1 MLLFLAKSLSGLPLV
16 SAFTYTTTRSLFA
29 FFTAFVLSLVFGRP
43 LFKMLY
49 LSGYKDYPREYGEDT
64 VGSKKYTPQMGG
76 LLIALT
82 GLLSMVLWTDLSSP
96 RIWLIFAS
104 IFLFGGIGYF
114 DDTAKKDAQDADKGI
129 GRPAKIIPQ
138 TIYGIFLG
146 VWAWQNWFDIFPY
159 IDDTHFGLG
168 VYLPFRKD
176 VWLVVAGPVMI
187 VLTVVWSIIFS
198 NAVNYTD
205 GRDGMLI
212 VPALFCFVV
221 VGMYTFVM
229 GNSNVS
235 SYLLFPF
242 LDGAH
247 ELTVVCAAF
256 IGACLGFLWFNCF
269 PAEVFMGDFGALLIG
284 GVLLTIAFLIHQEF
298 ILCLAGGIILFQFTT
313 SALQDYIF
321 LRRKKMRLFRGAP
334 FHEGLVG
341 SYKMAEA
348 KVVVRYWIVS
358 AILAAFCLVA
368 LKIR

>member
-1 MLLFLAKSLSGLPLV
+1 MLLFLAKNFSDLPLV

-29 FFTAFVLSLVFGRP
+29 FFTAFVLSLIFGRP
-43 LFKMLY
+43 LFKLLY
-49 LSGYKDYPREYGEDT
+49 LNGYKDYPREYGEDT

-76 LLIALT
+76 MLIAVT
-82 GLLSMVLWTDLSSP
+82 GLLSMLLWTDLLSP
-96 RIWLIFAS
+96 RIWLIFGA

-138 TIYGIFLG
+138 AIYGVLLG
-146 VWAWQNWFDIFPY
+146 VWAWQNWFDIFP
-159 IDDTHFGLG
+159 IINGTHFGLG

-187 VLTVVWSIIFS
+187 LLTVVWSIIFS

-221 VGMYTFVM
+221 IGMYTFVI
-229 GNSNVS
+229 GNNNVAD
-235 SYLLFPF
+235 YLLFPF

-256 IGACLGFLWFNCF
+256 IGGCLGFLWFNCF

-334 FHEGLVG
+334 FHEGLVS